1 MPWENESVFI
11 AEGQSLDVDE
21 QKKNDIL
28 IPILIV
34 GQSNRRNCRVV

>member
-28 IPILIV
+28 RACL
-34 GQSNRRNCRVV
+34 QTK